1 VLFFVLLQSAPNRS
15 RRRKMAADNTLIF
28 EGTRWQTARAVPAG
42 STLFEITATGRGR
55 KWATDTPLGFWRT
68 FAEIPLN
75 DGDAVAGFVQ
85 RYGDPWGQLDA
96 RKPVHTARWGDLASA
111 LAVVADA
118 WAVTLD
124 DQTALGRSEDPE
136 SYQRAVQAFR
146 DDLWPQIRGDLRVEL
161 GSLIGGAVV
170 VPVVGTLAAFM
181 ALSAASALRRNVPM
195 RRCEHCSHWLEM
207 DRRDQRFCSS
217 SCRSFNS
224 QQRKEK

>member
-1 VLFFVLLQSAPNRS
+1 MVLALIGIKLEGFDHLQHFPAGAFPQGRRGRAGRPRALSLPVRRCSRS
-15 RRRKMAADNTLIF
+15 RQPVADGSGQPTPRSGSGALLRK
-28 EGTRWQTARAVPAG
+28 
-42 STLFEITATGRGR
+42 
-55 KWATDTPLGFWRT
+55 
-68 FAEIPLN
+68 IPLN

-181 ALSAASALRRNVPM
+181 GAVGSKRASAQRPDAPLRALQPLAGNGPARPAGPPQ
-195 RRCEHCSHWLEM
+195 LPK
-207 DRRDQRFCSS
+207 F
-217 SCRSFNS
+217 
-224 QQRKEK
+224 